1 MMTMNTGSKTAI
13 SLSIAALLG
22 LSLTCNVNAAQTHG
36 KARTDKQIQACVAEI
51 GLHADYDQ
59 ASRVVHRVESLE
71 QRNLVE
77 MKIGIE
83 TTVFLKDDGSEREY
97 RASCVTDTMG
107 NLVKFYW
114 Q

>member
-1 MMTMNTGSKTAI
+1 MTMNTGLKTAM

-51 GLHADYDQ
+51 GLHANYDK

-71 QRNLVE
+71 QRNLAE
-77 MKIGIE
+77 MTIGIE
-83 TTVFLKDDGSEREY
+83 TTVFLKDEDFDREY

-107 NLVKFYW
+107 RLVEFRW
-114 Q
+114 L

>member
-1 MMTMNTGSKTAI
+1 MTMNTGLKTAM
-13 SLSIAALLG
+13 SLSIVALLG

-36 KARTDKQIQACVAEI
+36 KARTDRQIQACVAEI
-51 GLHADYDQ
+51 GLHANYDE

-71 QRNLVE
+71 QRNLAE
-77 MKIGIE
+77 MKIGVE

-107 NLVKFYW
+107 NLVKFHW